1 MTSALSKTTHEARI
15 KHTLDRQ
22 VSMQQRFDKVRA
34 VAEIEAEER
43 EMSPSQRDRYVA
55 EEIAEY
61 QKPEIIRQALKRV
74 KQSADEQR
82 EKRERRTY
90 EIQGK
95 SKIRGNLKT
104 QKKVRA
110 QSANLTAKKAGQA
123 TFAETTNQD
132 GMNQLIADLNVS
144 YE

>member
-1 MTSALSKTTHEARI
+1 
-15 KHTLDRQ
+15 
-22 VSMQQRFDKVRA
+22 MQQRFDKVRA

-110 QSANLTAKKAGQA
+110 
-123 TFAETTNQD
+123 
-132 GMNQLIADLNVS
+132 
-144 YE
+144 